1 MVALSFHVATQRGD
15 VRLSET
21 VSEECLRAF
30 LDHLAETSNVS
41 VAAKRAGVSRS
52 AVYRLRA
59 VSPAF
64 SNGWQSAIATGYDEL
79 EFRMLKT
86 ARFGT
91 LKPVKR
97 PDGSIGRATEYDDAQ
112 GLKLLMAYK
121 ASVEKTNS
129 DKMRGESVGAD
140 ALAAATARDQL
151 AATLEQI
158 RQRLDAAIGADKPDD
173 RADERPGDRAGDS
186 PGDRPGEQGAAAPAQ

>member
-1 MVALSFHVATQRGD
+1 LSD
-15 VRLSET
+15 T

-59 VSPAF
+59 ISPAF

-97 PDGSIGRATEYDDAQ
+97 PDGTIGRATEYDDAQ

-121 ASVEKTNS
+121 ASVEKART
-129 DKMRGESVGAD
+129 D
-140 ALAAATARDQL
+140 AAPDPLAARGARDQL

-158 RQRLDAAIGADKPDD
+158 RQRLDAAIGPDKPDGSD
-173 RADERPGDRAGDS
+173 
-186 PGDRPGEQGAAAPAQ
+186 AAPPA

>member
-1 MVALSFHVATQRGD
+1 MSDTL
-15 VRLSET
+15 
-21 VSEECLRAF
+21 SEECLRAF

-41 VAAKRAGVSRS
+41 VSAKRAGVSRS

-59 VSPAF
+59 TSPAF
-64 SNGWQSAIATGYDEL
+64 SNGWQTAIATGYDEL

-91 LKPVKR
+91 IKPVKR
-97 PDGSIGRATEYDDAQ
+97 PDGSMGRATEFDDAQ

-121 ASVEKTNS
+121 ASIEKT
-129 DKMRGESVGAD
+129 RGDPVPD
-140 ALAAATARDQL
+140 PLAAKGAREQL

-158 RQRLDAAIGADKPDD
+158 RQRLDTAIGAPRPDEAAT
-173 RADERPGDRAGDS
+173 AD
-186 PGDRPGEQGAAAPAQ
+186 PA